1 MRYRFG
7 PLNQPQPSP
16 TSSPRPILLLDLKN
30 LPEHL
35 NMVYRVGVDIG
46 GTFIDFCV
54 FDTETRDLYTLK
66 VLTTP
71 AEPGAEV
78 MEGMRQL
85 EESYGIDPATVESF
99 IHGTTVGIN
108 TVIQRK
114 GATMALFTTE
124 NFTDVLEVARLR
136 MPESYS
142 LFSTR
147 PEPLVTR
154 DRVFGIRE
162 RLQADGSVHT
172 PLDAGSVKDAVADA
186 KARGAEGIIIS
197 FLHGFRNGVHEE
209 EAARI
214 TRETAPELFVFT
226 SAQIWPVIREYERT
240 TTAII
245 NGYVHPR
252 VGHYLTSLQ
261 HALRQSGVP
270 AEPLVTKSNGG
281 VMSAELGKTSCV
293 NMVLSGTASGVIGG
307 AFVARTCGVDNAI
320 TLDIG
325 GTSADVAVVI
335 GGEPQYGMGEKIGEF
350 PLYIPSISVTSI
362 GDGGGSISRVDE
374 FGVLKVGPESAG
386 SDPGPACY
394 GRGGELPT
402 ITDAFA
408 VSGFLGHHELAYNSV
423 HLDLEKA
430 CAAIDTLAGPLN
442 LSQQQTAEAIIQVAV
457 SGMYMEINKLTARY
471 GIDIRDFTLVT
482 FGGAGPMLGCLL
494 AKELKMR
501 SVVIPTTPGVTS
513 ALGGLV
519 ADIRNDFVRSLF
531 TNVEQALPTLPQDY
545 KDLKLAAI
553 DWLTREQHH
562 EGEHMLLPSADMRYT
577 GQSFEIE
584 VPLEADWLESG
595 NGSAILAAF
604 HRRHEEVYAFCDE
617 EAEVQI
623 MNLRLVVA
631 GEIEKPALK
640 DLTAGKGSAEPLHEI
655 EVRLEGE
662 MRMVP
667 LYERHQL
674 LAGQTFTGP
683 AVVAQS
689 DTTSCIPGG
698 FRGEIDGRGNI
709 VLTATGRI

>member
-1 MRYRFG
+1 MA
-7 PLNQPQPSP
+7 
-16 TSSPRPILLLDLKN
+16 
-30 LPEHL
+30 
-35 NMVYRVGVDIG
+35 YRVGVDIG

-54 FDTETRDLYTLK
+54 FDTETRDLASLK

-78 MEGMRQL
+78 MEGMRRL
-85 EESYGIDPATVESF
+85 EETYGIAPSAVESF
-99 IHGTTVGIN
+99 IHGTTVGVN

-162 RLQADGSVHT
+162 RLRADGSVHT
-172 PLDAGSVKDAVADA
+172 PLDEASVRDAVAAA
-186 KARGAEGIIIS
+186 KARGAEGIVIS
-197 FLHGFRNGVHEE
+197 FLHGFRNAAHEAK
-209 EAARI
+209 AAKI
-214 TRETAPELFVFT
+214 VRETTPELFVFT
-226 SAQIWPVIREYERT
+226 SAEIWPVIREYERT

-245 NGYVHPR
+245 NGYIHPR
-252 VGHYLTSLQ
+252 VSDYLDKLQ
-261 HALRQSGVP
+261 EALSKSGVS
-270 AEPLVTKSNGG
+270 AEPLITKSNGG

-307 AFVARTCGVDNAI
+307 AFVARACGVDNAI

-350 PLYIPSISVTSI
+350 PLYIPSVSVTSI
-362 GDGGGSISRVDE
+362 GDGGGSIARVDE

-394 GRGGELPT
+394 GRGGKRPT

-408 VSGFLGHHELAYNSV
+408 VSGFLGHHDLAYNSV
-423 HLDLEKA
+423 QLDLEKA
-430 CAAIDTLAGPLN
+430 RAAIATVAEPLG
-442 LSQQQTAEAIIQVAV
+442 LSLEETAEAIIRVAI

-471 GIDIRDFTLVT
+471 GIDIRDFALVT

-501 SVVIPTTPGVTS
+501 HVVIPTTPGVTS

-531 TNVEQALPTLPQDY
+531 ASVGEALPSLPQDY
-545 KDLKLAAI
+545 AGLKAEAL
-553 DWLTREQHH
+553 DWLTGDQHH

-584 VPLEADWLESG
+584 VPLEAAWLEAG
-595 NGSAILAAF
+595 DEDAILDAF

-640 DLTAGKGSAEPLHEI
+640 DLAKGSGPAQPVREI
-655 EVRLEGE
+655 EVRLGGE
-662 MRMVP
+662 TRTAP
-667 LYERHQL
+667 LYERNRL
-674 LAGQTFTGP
+674 LAGQTLEGP
-683 AVVAQS
+683 AVIAQS

-698 FRGEIDGRGNI
+698 FMGEVDPRGNV
-709 VLTATGRI
+709 VLTLQGED